1 MGRTRESQKKIVL
14 EHLLNNEYITSIE
27 AIEKYR
33 ITRLS
38 DRIFNL
44 RKEGYNIITTMV
56 TVDTMYGKEEVAK
69 YSLKKEN
76 EQ

>member
-1 MGRTRESQKKIVL
+1 MNKTRNSQKKIVL
-14 EHLLNNEYITSIE
+14 DHLLNNDSITSIE

-44 RKEGYNIITTMV
+44 RKEGHNIVTTMV
-56 TVDTMYGKEEVAK
+56 TVDTMYGKEEIAK

-76 EQ
+76 DQ